1 MQLVL
6 GLARHTGAVVVRDAG
21 ISSML
26 QGHELFVTLRS
37 GSRLKAAVV
46 LVPSTSCRSGL
57 CIGTLKSATHWGL
70 G

>member
-26 QGHELFVTLRS
+26 QGHECFVTPRS

-46 LVPSTSCRSGL
+46 KLVPVPSTSYRSEL
-57 CIGTLKSATHWGL
+57 
-70 G
+70 